1 MLQLICLYVWVPTAE
16 RFHIQHSVD
25 LSSPDLARP
34 LFRPP
39 WSPTMGWWFQY
50 RKVNVDSHEKKTQNG
65 SGCHYLPF
73 NLYSLMLRPVSWTN
87 LPFWSKWL
95 DTVGFLEFIVLLSSL
110 CRRDFDHRLLS
121 WVGSAEVPTAQHR
134 PSAPP
139 HLPPKSLCSSAMGE
153 PLDTSGMAGAS
164 VGNKCKRNSSGS
176 STASTTRHYIIGIV
190 GRKAYQPGKAAP
202 DLKRRKK
209 KQQDKKRTKKEEE
222 KKTTRKKKEK
232 RDQVWD

>member
-1 MLQLICLYVWVPTAE
+1 MFVCLSANCRTLSYSAFCGSLITRSGQASVSSAVVTYHGLMVSIPESQCWFSWKIDSKSKWVPL
-16 RFHIQHSVD
+16 I
-25 LSSPDLARP
+25 
-34 LFRPP
+34 
-39 WSPTMGWWFQY
+39 
-50 RKVNVDSHEKKTQNG
+50 
-65 SGCHYLPF
+65 LPF

-95 DTVGFLEFIVLLSSL
+95 DNVGFLEFIVLLSSL

-139 HLPPKSLCSSAMGE
+139 HPPPKSLCSSAMGE
-153 PLDTSGMAGAS
+153 PLDTSCMAGAS
-164 VGNKCKRNSSGS
+164 VGNECKRNSSGS

-209 KQQDKKRTKKEEE
+209 KQQEKKRTKKEEE
-222 KKTTRKKKEK
+222 KKQRERRRRKGTKYGTR
-232 RDQVWD
+232 

>member
-1 MLQLICLYVWVPTAE
+1 M
-16 RFHIQHSVD
+16 
-25 LSSPDLARP
+25 
-34 LFRPP
+34 
-39 WSPTMGWWFQY
+39 
-50 RKVNVDSHEKKTQNG
+50 
-65 SGCHYLPF
+65 PF

-95 DTVGFLEFIVLLSSL
+95 DNVGFLEFIVLLSSL

-139 HLPPKSLCSSAMGE
+139 HPPPKSLCSSAMGE
-153 PLDTSGMAGAS
+153 PLDTSCMAGAS
-164 VGNKCKRNSSGS
+164 VGNECKRNSSGS

-209 KQQDKKRTKKEEE
+209 KQQEKKRTKKEEE
-222 KKTTRKKKEK
+222 KKQRERRRRKGTKYGTR
-232 RDQVWD
+232 